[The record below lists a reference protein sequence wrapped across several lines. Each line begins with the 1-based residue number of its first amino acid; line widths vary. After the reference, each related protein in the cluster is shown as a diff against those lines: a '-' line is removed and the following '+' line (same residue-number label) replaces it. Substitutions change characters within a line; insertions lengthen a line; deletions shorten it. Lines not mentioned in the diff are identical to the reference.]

1 MMKNY
6 QYIIAGL
13 PDIALDFENGSFDFN
28 VVRNHILEHSVKKD
42 IRLID
47 WVEFGLKEEN
57 LCNHFYRVA
66 SKSKNKFIREYF
78 RFDLTLRNIQAA
90 YVARKSQ
97 QNPELFLVG
106 NSTITEALKTS
117 KASDFGLS
125 NDVEFAT
132 RLIQILE
139 NPNIL
144 EKEQLLDQLRWN
156 KANEICTFNYFDNN
170 VILSF
175 ILKSHILKRWSELDR
190 KRGAILFR
198 QLVEEVKG
206 TYKLNKE

>member
-1 MMKNY
+1 MRNY

-13 PDIALDFENGSFDFN
+13 PDIALDFESGSFDLS
-28 VVRNHILEHSVKKD
+28 VIMNHILEHSTKKD

-47 WVEFGLKEEN
+47 WVEFGFKEEN
-57 LCNHFYRVA
+57 LCNHFYRGA

-90 YVARKSQ
+90 YIARKAQ
-97 QNPELFLVG
+97 LNPELFLVG
-106 NSTITEALKTS
+106 KSSITELLLTS

-125 NDVEFAT
+125 NEDEFAA
-132 RLIQILE
+132 RIIQILE

-144 EKEQLLDQLRWN
+144 EKEQLLDQMRWD
-156 KANEICTFNYFDNN
+156 KANEICKFNYFDNN

-175 ILKSHILKRWSELDR
+175 ILKAHILRRWNNLDK

-198 QLVEEVKG
+198 QLVDEVKG

>member
-1 MMKNY
+1 MMRNY

-13 PDIALDFENGSFDFN
+13 PDIALDFESGSFDFSAI
-28 VVRNHILEHSVKKD
+28 RSHILEHLTKKD

-57 LCNHFYRVA
+57 LCNHFYRGA
-66 SKSKNKFIREYF
+66 LKNKNKFIKEYF

-90 YVARKSQ
+90 YLARKTQ
-97 QNPELFLVG
+97 LNPELFLVG
-106 NSTITEALKTS
+106 KSPITEALLTS
-117 KASDFGLS
+117 KTSDFGLS
-125 NDVEFAT
+125 NDVEFTAK
-132 RLIQILE
+132 LIQILE

-144 EKEQLLDQLRWN
+144 EKEQLLDQMRWN

-175 ILKSHILKRWSELDR
+175 ILKAHILRRWNNLDK